1 MMRAC
6 AWDARWSN
14 ATLRVAILSRRA
26 WSVNKGQMTAAAGFG
41 NGRSMDTTV
50 ISSPSLL
57 VLLLLL
63 SVSVTAL
70 VSINGS
76 GTVWAG
82 EGGGGG
88 GGCPKNS

>member
-26 WSVNKGQMTAAAGFG
+26 WSVNKGQMTVDEGFG

-63 SVSVTAL
+63 SVSVAAL

-88 GGCPKNS
+88 GCPKNS